1 MGKQKLNSEVIG
13 KIYDL
18 VYLGFRYDFNFI
30 CSRIGVAPKTY
41 RAWRREGEITE
52 TGICRELIQAIDG
65 ANSQR
70 HDAILST
77 TLPKPRYT
85 RPKSIYQV
93 PHEADISTKVALLVF
108 LGFDIKFISTSVH
121 VAPKE
126 LKRWHGMGKQSES
139 GVYRDFFCKIEEAEA
154 ERIKA
159 IRNTAI
165 QPDDEDDNL
174 LHEAIRTTGL
184 MTSAGNP

>member
-30 CSRIGVAPKTY
+30 CSRIGVVPKTY

-52 TGICRELIQAIDG
+52 TGICRELIQAIDD
-65 ANSQR
+65 AESQR
-70 HDAILST
+70 GDAIISAI
-77 TLPKPRYT
+77 LPKPRYT

-93 PHEADISTKVALLVF
+93 VEADISTKVALLVF
-108 LGFDIKFISTSVH
+108 LGFDISLIAGYVR

-126 LKRWHGMGKQSES
+126 LKRWHGMGKQSEN
-139 GVYRDFFCKIEEAEA
+139 GVYREFYCKIEEAKA

-165 QPDDEDDNL
+165 QHDDDDDNL
-174 LHEAIRTTGL
+174 LHEVIRTTGL
-184 MTSAGNP
+184 ITSAGNP